1 MGIEASELS
10 EFLKITQI
18 SVYYE
23 NEQLVFIT
31 RIPLV
36 FDVELSLYN
45 IISIP
50 IKFVEDGVD
59 SWYISTTTYTY
70 VAITKDRKQFT
81 TYTEK
86 EIKDCIE
93 TAIYRIC
100 KATQPMIDN
109 NDNTPCELQIFK
121 APDAFQTGCNIN
133 KFPLVRNIY
142 HRILNKNTWI
152 HVGDDTLTISCTDL
166 PKIVRSRSAI
176 TILDINCQVFTR
188 NAVLTPIEDISSTN
202 YKDFVP
208 TTKIQNIFNKIPEH
222 IHKYKLSD
230 VWNNTSNIQLTDLHS
245 VSRSLDEIQQMI
257 DEEVIREQ
265 SQKHQFIHSNLL
277 KETHKFIIMDFEFS
291 MVKRTSIVVISG
303 AISNSLEKFEVS
315 KLEGR
320 PLLLPIDEKA
330 RPMIEKEL
338 QVAVKEIKRIFV
350 CKTELQD
357 ACLDQLKQSL
367 NSTRNN
373 LTREYID
380 HYIRQG
386 NKENNIIV
394 VWNGHSDKTILQ
406 RLNLDYPML
415 NITCYDKYFNKNFF
429 IQFEKLSNREIIF
442 EVDIGKFDKTGRLLN
457 LVETHDRVCNRKHKT
472 TYAHDPRL
480 DVEYTKCI
488 FNHVL
493 QKQRYENLIQ
503 YFKI

>member
-1 MGIEASELS
+1 
-10 EFLKITQI
+10 
-18 SVYYE
+18 
-23 NEQLVFIT
+23 
-31 RIPLV
+31 
-36 FDVELSLYN
+36 
-45 IISIP
+45 
-50 IKFVEDGVD
+50 
-59 SWYISTTTYTY
+59 
-70 VAITKDRKQFT
+70 
-81 TYTEK
+81 
-86 EIKDCIE
+86 
-93 TAIYRIC
+93 
-100 KATQPMIDN
+100 
-109 NDNTPCELQIFK
+109 
-121 APDAFQTGCNIN
+121 
-133 KFPLVRNIY
+133 
-142 HRILNKNTWI
+142 
-152 HVGDDTLTISCTDL
+152 
-166 PKIVRSRSAI
+166 
-176 TILDINCQVFTR
+176 
-188 NAVLTPIEDISSTN
+188 
-202 YKDFVP
+202 
-208 TTKIQNIFNKIPEH
+208 
-222 IHKYKLSD
+222 
-230 VWNNTSNIQLTDLHS
+230 
-245 VSRSLDEIQQMI
+245 
-257 DEEVIREQ
+257 
-265 SQKHQFIHSNLL
+265 
-277 KETHKFIIMDFEFS
+277 MDFEFS
-291 MVKRTSIVVISG
+291 MVKRMSIVVISG
-303 AISNSLEKFEVS
+303 AMSNSLEKFEVS

-493 QKQRYENLIQ
+493 QKQLYENLIKH
-503 YFKI
+503 FKI